1 MFVFWQVKGKEVKR
15 DEKFDVS
22 LSEDGL
28 TYTLKIKDVKVSDT
42 GDYTVSI
49 GDLAATVPLF
59 IERTEE
65 YFMLFALVKK
75 LFLCVL
81 VCCSALLCL
90 FFFFPKR
97 AVSPCFSGASISRET
112 NFPPQTRLEM
122 SSTASFFNFL
132 HSPEI
137 RGFRSFVAM
146 LNNIISPSI
155 VQRRRMGSVINPP
168 FLVLS

>member
-1 MFVFWQVKGKEVKR
+1 MFFFPDVFVFWQVKGKEVKR

-75 LFLCVL
+75 LFLCA
-81 VCCSALLCL
+81 CLLFSFVML
-90 FFFFPKR
+90 SFFFPKR
-97 AVSPCFSGASISRET
+97 AVSPCFSGASISKET

-122 SSTASFFNFL
+122 SSTASFLIFYTPL
-132 HSPEI
+132 RLEAL
-137 RGFRSFVAM
+137 V
-146 LNNIISPSI
+146 PS
-155 VQRRRMGSVINPP
+155 S
-168 FLVLS
+168 LC

>member
-75 LFLCVL
+75 TFFMCLFVVQLCY
-81 VCCSALLCL
+81 AY
-90 FFFFPKR
+90 FFFFPKEPCR
-97 AVSPCFSGASISRET
+97 PVLVEPAFLRKQTSPL
-112 NFPPQTRLEM
+112 RLGW
-122 SSTASFFNFL
+122 
-132 HSPEI
+132 
-137 RGFRSFVAM
+137 R
-146 LNNIISPSI
+146 
-155 VQRRRMGSVINPP
+155 
-168 FLVLS
+168 

>member
-1 MFVFWQVKGKEVKR
+1 MFFFPDVFVFWQVKGKEVKR

-81 VCCSALLCL
+81 GALCVQLCYAY
-90 FFFFPKR
+90 FFFFPKEPCR
-97 AVSPCFSGASISRET
+97 PVLVEPAFLRKQTSPL
-112 NFPPQTRLEM
+112 RLGW
-122 SSTASFFNFL
+122 
-132 HSPEI
+132 
-137 RGFRSFVAM
+137 R
-146 LNNIISPSI
+146 
-155 VQRRRMGSVINPP
+155 
-168 FLVLS
+168 

>member
-1 MFVFWQVKGKEVKR
+1 MEIVVFFPDVFVFWQVKGKEVKR

-75 LFLCVL
+75 TFFM
-81 VCCSALLCL
+81 CL
-90 FFFFPKR
+90 F
-97 AVSPCFSGASISRET
+97 V
-112 NFPPQTRLEM
+112 
-122 SSTASFFNFL
+122 
-132 HSPEI
+132 
-137 RGFRSFVAM
+137 
-146 LNNIISPSI
+146 
-155 VQRRRMGSVINPP
+155 VQ
-168 FLVLS
+168 LCYA

>member
-1 MFVFWQVKGKEVKR
+1 MFFFPDVFVFWQVKGKEVKR

-65 YFMLFALVKK
+65 YFMLFTLVKK
-75 LFLCVL
+75 LFLCA
-81 VCCSALLCL
+81 CLLFSFVML
-90 FFFFPKR
+90 SFFFSQK
-97 AVSPCFSGASISRET
+97 SR
-112 NFPPQTRLEM
+112 
-122 SSTASFFNFL
+122 
-132 HSPEI
+132 
-137 RGFRSFVAM
+137 VA
-146 LNNIISPSI
+146 L
-155 VQRRRMGSVINPP
+155 
-168 FLVLS
+168 F

>member
-65 YFMLFALVKK
+65 YFMLFTLVKK
-75 LFLCVL
+75 LFLCA
-81 VCCSALLCL
+81 CLLFSFVML
-90 FFFFPKR
+90 SFFFSQK
-97 AVSPCFSGASISRET
+97 SR
-112 NFPPQTRLEM
+112 
-122 SSTASFFNFL
+122 
-132 HSPEI
+132 
-137 RGFRSFVAM
+137 VA
-146 LNNIISPSI
+146 L
-155 VQRRRMGSVINPP
+155 
-168 FLVLS
+168 F

>member
-1 MFVFWQVKGKEVKR
+1 MFFFPDVFVFWQVKGKEVKR

-28 TYTLKIKDVKVSDT
+28 TYTLKIRDVKVSDT

-75 LFLCVL
+75 LFLCA
-81 VCCSALLCL
+81 CLLFSFVML
-90 FFFFPKR
+90 SFFFFPKEPCR
-97 AVSPCFSGASISRET
+97 PVLVEPAFLRKQTSPL
-112 NFPPQTRLEM
+112 RLGW
-122 SSTASFFNFL
+122 
-132 HSPEI
+132 
-137 RGFRSFVAM
+137 R
-146 LNNIISPSI
+146 
-155 VQRRRMGSVINPP
+155 
-168 FLVLS
+168 

>member
-65 YFMLFALVKK
+65 YFMLFTLVKK

-90 FFFFPKR
+90 FFFFSQK
-97 AVSPCFSGASISRET
+97 SR
-112 NFPPQTRLEM
+112 
-122 SSTASFFNFL
+122 
-132 HSPEI
+132 
-137 RGFRSFVAM
+137 VA
-146 LNNIISPSI
+146 L
-155 VQRRRMGSVINPP
+155 
-168 FLVLS
+168 F

>member
-65 YFMLFALVKK
+65 YFMLFTLVKK

-90 FFFFPKR
+90 VFFLPKEPCR
-97 AVSPCFSGASISRET
+97 PVLVEPAFLRKQTSPL
-112 NFPPQTRLEM
+112 RLGW
-122 SSTASFFNFL
+122 
-132 HSPEI
+132 
-137 RGFRSFVAM
+137 R
-146 LNNIISPSI
+146 
-155 VQRRRMGSVINPP
+155 
-168 FLVLS
+168 